1 MKPIR
6 AAMTLI
12 ETLIVIAVVAII
24 VSLTLPSLHGA
35 RVAAEDAVSLSNL
48 RQHAAVIHAYSIDHD
63 GFFPYLTDP
72 DAETNIIRNECVAAE
87 LKYFEVC
94 DGFWNIPLVE
104 AYYDGA
110 CRSAAFYH
118 PTLLRERRG
127 GFPGTRT
134 WYFASQCF
142 LADPLF
148 YDEATHRGRSQWR
161 PVRLVETANPSKKGL
176 LIDYSFGLADG
187 FRAREQV
194 GCALTDG
201 SATQV
206 PYQSFIPPWRGGS
219 GGLEGSDAQYPF
231 PILHTQHG
239 VRGRDL
245 P

>member
-72 DAETNIIRNECVAAE
+72 EADTNIIRHDGLTVV

-94 DGFWNIPLVE
+94 AGWWHIPLAE

-110 CRSAAFYH
+110 YRSAVFVH
-118 PTLLRERRG
+118 PTTLREAMG
-127 GFPGTRT
+127 GSPGIQT

-161 PVRLVETANPSKKGL
+161 PVRLVETASPSKKGL
-176 LIDYSFGLADG
+176 FVNYSFGLADG
-187 FRAREQV
+187 FRGRERV

-206 PYQSFIPPWRGGS
+206 PYQSFIPPWRGGP

-231 PILHTQHG
+231 PIIHTQHG